1 MKLKKCF
8 SLVLALVIAVSSC
21 GATSFAA
28 EGQDNAETVSAIE
41 RASGWFNTDISAG
54 KYKTIGTGI
63 SMAAGDVIN
72 FNASYGPRSASVDF
86 GLLDSNNVFTYINV
100 TNGSID
106 AGVAAPA
113 NGTFTPAIRNNSSDS
128 IHVSGIIECGVL
140 AN

>member
-1 MKLKKCF
+1 MKMRRCF
-8 SLVLALVIAVSSC
+8 GLVLILALVVSCLGVS
-21 GATSFAA
+21 ATAA
-28 EGQDNAETVSAIE
+28 EPVAAIE
-41 RASGWFNTDISAG
+41 KASGWFNTDVSAG
-54 KYKTIGTGI
+54 KVVKIGGGI

-72 FNASYGPRSASVDF
+72 FNASYAPRGASVDF
-86 GLLDSNNVFTYINV
+86 GLLDSNNVFTYINE
-100 TNGSID
+100 TSGSID